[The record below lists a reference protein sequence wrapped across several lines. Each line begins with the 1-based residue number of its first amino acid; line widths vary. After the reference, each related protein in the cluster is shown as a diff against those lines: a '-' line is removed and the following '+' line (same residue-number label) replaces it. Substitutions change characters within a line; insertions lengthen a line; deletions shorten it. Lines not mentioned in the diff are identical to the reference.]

1 MTGLNKM
8 QTFTKLNL
16 RNNTGTWRCCE
27 MCAGSRQTHG
37 SFSEP
42 SCFDCHCRL
51 PARRSLSISV
61 LLPPLLLRLH
71 ISHLP
76 LLSPRSTWL
85 PTSQPLSE
93 GGGRRAAWMRDSGAA
108 LLCSREGMGR
118 CAPHQPV
125 AASGR
130 PHDMHTADPLAPLV
144 SLF

>member
-93 GGGRRAAWMRDSGAA
+93 GGGRLGCVTVEPPCCAAGKGWGD
-108 LLCSREGMGR
+108 
-118 CAPHQPV
+118 APPISLWRHQGDPMTCTLQ
-125 AASGR
+125 SPW
-130 PHDMHTADPLAPLV
+130 PHSPP
-144 SLF
+144 SSY